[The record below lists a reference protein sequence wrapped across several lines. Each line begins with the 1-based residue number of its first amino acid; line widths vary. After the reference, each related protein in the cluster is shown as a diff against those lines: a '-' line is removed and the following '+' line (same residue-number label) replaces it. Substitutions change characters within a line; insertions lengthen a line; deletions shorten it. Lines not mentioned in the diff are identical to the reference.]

1 LGFIDVEKNSI
12 YKHNFIIKEVE
23 QDQVLTRV
31 EEFEDKE
38 FEEISFIKDDILEG
52 VFEEAKEGNLE
63 LIEEN
68 GENLEAKIIGNIV
81 KDSTEVK
88 YEGESITHNS
98 QDLWCSWSGIESS
111 L

>member
-1 LGFIDVEKNSI
+1 MIFW
-12 YKHNFIIKEVE
+12 KES
-23 QDQVLTRV
+23 LKRL
-31 EEFEDKE
+31 K
-38 FEEISFIKDDILEG
+38 K
-52 VFEEAKEGNLE
+52 GNLE

-68 GENLEAKIIGNIV
+68 GENLEAKVIGNIV

-111 L
+111 LYLQ